1 MKVSDNEAA
10 VKDCKEAIR
19 LDPNFSKAYRRL
31 GAVYTAMKNTDMAIE
46 AYKKCL
52 QIDPADAS
60 AKSSLEALLK
70 SPSSASPRPASAGPR
85 GSPFGAGG
93 MPDLGSM
100 LNNPELMRMAQQM
113 MNSGALNNMMKDPN
127 MMNMMQSMM
136 GGMGGN
142 TSGAAAEI
150 EEEE

>member
-1 MKVSDNEAA
+1 MKVSDNDAA
-10 VKDCKEAIR
+10 VKDCQEAIR

-31 GAVYTAMKNTDMAIE
+31 GAAYTAMKSTDLAIE
-46 AYKKCL
+46 AYKECL

-70 SPSSASPRPASAGPR
+70 APSASSPRPASGGPS

-93 MPDLGSM
+93 MPDLGAM
-100 LNNPELMRMAQQM
+100 LNNPELMKMAQQM

-136 GGMGGN
+136 GGMGG
-142 TSGAAAEI
+142 GPAAANEI